1 MRRIGPVL
9 AGLAALLLAGC
20 SGSSVADSSAEVEF
34 VPCSETEC
42 SGVLPSGAEFEILLP
57 EDWGGSLALFSH
69 GMRMPG
75 DPVVAPV
82 VEDKPE
88 EGRGKPQPDSS
99 PEGPEPAPRWGEG
112 DNTIADVMLQA
123 GYAVAGAA
131 PGQDGWTVRSQIV
144 AAEELYQY
152 FVENVADPNRVYA
165 WGESIGGLTSVRLA
179 ELHPEWISGA
189 AALCAPLSGPVPSF
203 DLALDTGFAVR
214 ELLLPESK
222 IIGFTSMAEAQ
233 ATRDEAVAA
242 VNRAADNGAKG
253 EATVLFLASLVGLP
267 LQTQTES
274 GGTRASQ
281 VSAAAEGVARL
292 LDQNTT
298 QRYLFEQQVG
308 GNPSGNSSTDYEARI
323 SQERREEIDAVSR
336 GSAERLYRKLLAGQR
351 VIADTEAMR
360 AAAVQGELVGDLKV
374 PVLTLHNT
382 SDPVYI
388 VQNQSW
394 YSGRVGTFGPDIRA
408 NLVDLFAVPPAF
420 YSADDPAPE
429 GAGNC
434 NFEPR
439 SLVGMVIQ
447 LDLWVRRGFY
457 PGRDSINKAFS
468 GQKVTAD
475 YTPPPWPTMAVAP
488 QDPPLEPDP
497 DDVYSP
503 PPTTLQPEP
512 PPPSPS
518 SSRSRNPGS
527 QGASDGK
534 KGVAGKPSEQ
544 KRDRGQ

>member
-9 AGLAALLLAGC
+9 AAVAGLLLAGC

-42 SGVLPSGAEFEILLP
+42 SGVLPSGADFEILLP

-75 DPVVAPV
+75 DPAVKPVA
-82 VEDKPE
+82 ETEQRD
-88 EGRGKPQPDSS
+88 EGRRKPGPDSS
-99 PEGPEPAPRWGEG
+99 PEGPEPAPRWAAG

-131 PGQDGWTVRSQIV
+131 PGQDGWSVRSQIV

-152 FVENVADPNRVYA
+152 FVENIADPNRVYT

-179 ELHPEWISGA
+179 ELHPEWIAGA

-222 IIGFTSMAEAQ
+222 IIGFTSMAEAT
-233 ATRDEAVAA
+233 ATRDLAVAA
-242 VNRAADNGAKG
+242 VNRAADSGAKG
-253 EATVLFLASLVGLP
+253 EAVVLFLASLVGLP

-281 VSAAAEGVARL
+281 VAAAAEGVAHL

-323 SQERREEIDAVSR
+323 SQDRRDEIDAVSR
-336 GSAERLYRKLLAGQR
+336 GSVDRLYRKLLAGQR
-351 VIADTEAMR
+351 VIADTEAVR

-447 LDLWVRRGFY
+447 LDLWVRKGFY
-457 PGRDSINKAFS
+457 PGRDSIAKAFS

-475 YTPPPWPTMAVAP
+475 YTPPPWPSMAVMP
-488 QDPPLEPDP
+488 QDPPVEPDP

-503 PPTTLQPEP
+503 PPMTSEPE
-512 PPPSPS
+512 PSPS
-518 SSRSRNPGS
+518 PSRSRTSSADAVQEGKR
-527 QGASDGK
+527 GA
-534 KGVAGKPSEQ
+534 AGKRATQQRKAE
-544 KRDRGQ
+544 